1 MAMGRRSYKIFIM
14 IYLKLDTLTHK
25 GLEKLSAKQKLV
37 FVSISNIDNPIFHK
51 LIKHAAQP

>member
-1 MAMGRRSYKIFIM
+1 MGRRSYKIFIM